1 MKKSIFILIIFLAG
15 CTGAKTDQ
23 LEVFYAPHA
32 DDEVLSMGSAIMDA
46 LDRSKEVHV
55 VLLSKGKAS
64 RAINTVNKKL
74 EAEGHTTITPEE
86 FGEARVH
93 EFKAAVKALGLDES
107 NISILDLPDG
117 AIPKENVAEIIL
129 KKEREHEKVVHH
141 VMSDSDPHSD
151 HAITGQVLRELIN
164 SEQVQTGR
172 FYIPVQE
179 HDSLPYEKKIKAENK
194 NQQDRLLKALDAYGK
209 WNPSLGSYSIGQI
222 SVSPYFEKAKTHME
236 SRYHD

>member
-1 MKKSIFILIIFLAG
+1 MKKLIFLLTIFLAG

-32 DDEVLSMGSAIMDA
+32 DDEVLSMGPAIMEA
-46 LDRSKEVHV
+46 LNSSKEVQV

-64 RAINTVNKKL
+64 RAINTVNEKL

-117 AIPKENVAEIIL
+117 AISKEDVAEIIL
-129 KKEREHEKVVHH
+129 KKEREHEQVIHH

-151 HAITGQVLRELIN
+151 HAVTGEALRELIKSN
-164 SEQVQTGR
+164 QIQNGR
-172 FYIPVQE
+172 FYIPIQE
-179 HDSLPYEKKIKAENK
+179 HDKLPYKEIIKAEK
-194 NQQDRLLKALDAYGK
+194 SQQDRLLQALDAYGK
-209 WNPSLGSYSIGQI
+209 WNPTSGSYSIGQI

-236 SRYHD
+236 SRYHY